1 MMGLNKVFFEALV
14 IAVVNV
20 AAVYMGAFNYK
31 LSWTGMVLLMA
42 VVALLSGYLAH
53 YFSVRNDMRLTNMMV
68 SDSTGILTVAGLSSV
83 AVLVILTMKYS
94 LPSALGIALLSGGV
108 AAFSRSIIRDM

>member
-20 AAVYMGAFNYK
+20 VAVYMGAFTYK
-31 LSWTGMVLLMA
+31 LSWEGMVLLMA

-53 YFSVRNDMRLTNMMV
+53 FFSIRNDMRLTNMMV
-68 SDSTGILTVAGLSSV
+68 SDATGILTVAGLSSI
-83 AVLVILTMKYS
+83 AVLIVLTMKYN

-108 AAFSRSIIRDM
+108 AAFARSIVRDL